1 MIYEFE
7 KYIAMLII
15 KKNLKIRKKKTLQ
28 SMPQKY
34 NSSWNWRITCQ
45 HHLKEMDT
53 FVEAY
58 NQPRLNP

>member
-34 NSSWNWRITCQ
+34 NSS
-45 HHLKEMDT
+45 
-53 FVEAY
+53 
-58 NQPRLNP
+58 